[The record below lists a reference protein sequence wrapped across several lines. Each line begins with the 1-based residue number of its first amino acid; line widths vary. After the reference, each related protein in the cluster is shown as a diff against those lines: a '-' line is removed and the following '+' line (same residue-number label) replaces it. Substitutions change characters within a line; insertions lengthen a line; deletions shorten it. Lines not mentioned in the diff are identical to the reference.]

1 MSNGLPRLK
10 NKHYAD
16 KTNSDQFL
24 KSVITVIVI
33 IIVIIIVTVTLTNVI
48 TVTITFQY

>member
-10 NKHYAD
+10 NKYYAD

-33 IIVIIIVTVTLTNVI
+33 IIVIIIVTITIAITS
-48 TVTITFQY
+48 TVTIM